1 MIQRGRDRP
10 SLRYSS
16 GKRALA
22 AHDPLAA
29 LRLLKE
35 AVDECPASSP
45 RALSERLYW
54 LAITLRRL
62 GKDGLAVK
70 ALASAQ
76 RLAPRGRARS
86 MYERV
91 ANGYGMPKAACREHD
106 DYRAF
111 CSIQLGRYL
120 ARVPERRF
128 ADQAEADAVLAVI
141 ADAWLRLA
149 RSRGEER
156 PFASIGCDDKLQA
169 FRAVRIDFP
178 TLRERPVLAS
188 ASVIQV
194 NFRAGKAVEPGDR
207 CPCGSGLPYRR
218 CCGRV
223 KAPYE
228 GS

>member
-1 MIQRGRDRP
+1 MTQRGRDRP
-10 SLRYSS
+10 SQRYSS
-16 GKRALA
+16 GMRALA

-29 LRLLKE
+29 LRLLRE
-35 AVDECPASSP
+35 AVDECPASAP
-45 RALSERLYW
+45 RELSRRLYW
-54 LAITLRRL
+54 LAIALRRL
-62 GKDGLAVK
+62 GKDGLAIK

-76 RLAPRGRARS
+76 RLAPRSRARS

-111 CSIQLGRYL
+111 CSIHLGRYL
-120 ARVPERRF
+120 AHAPERRF
-128 ADQAEADAVLAVI
+128 ADQAEADAVLAII
-141 ADAWLRLA
+141 ADAWLSLA

-156 PFASIGCDDKLQA
+156 PFASVGCDDKLKA
-169 FRAVRIDFP
+169 FKAVRIDFP
-178 TLRERPVLAS
+178 ALRERPGLAD
-188 ASVIQV
+188 AAVIQV

-223 KAPYE
+223 RAPYE